1 MNHTAHSV
9 SRKGVKKRD
18 LSDVEL
24 REIISDLL
32 PHVRIDHILPAN
44 SEILNQAIRRGL
56 VSTPPSHMIG
66 DDRENLRVDAWIR
79 TGKNNGLFVRPRLFM
94 PYYEEV
100 KVILED
106 QLIQEVE
113 MLRLRRARYMQDIP
127 DTLYMVEDKPR
138 LHGTAGVDVLA
149 AALPVPDVATMSAML
164 KREQKLRQSPS
175 CQRAIALQLSSR
187 HEINRQIRL
196 RVVREFNLPDQVA
209 SMLEN
214 SVCYCMDE
222 QTDQRDLRED
232 DKRRDREGT
241 AVVKQPSPSKASTSS
256 VPLCFNGRNLTFPRS
271 SGYSSHSRHESQ
283 LPAIVTEGHDPY
295 RYVAVEP
302 ESSSCSDG
310 HLSDIMPDV
319 AMATA
324 TIGQLNIGQEQEME
338 LDLGDGTAHLQ
349 TSQAVPHV
357 GYHRYLTGPG
367 PPSYSLH
374 RHPDNNSYHSG
385 TPRFL

>member
-1 MNHTAHSV
+1 M

-66 DDRENLRVDAWIR
+66 DDRENLRVNAWIR

-100 KVILED
+100 KVLLED

-113 MLRLRRARYMQDIP
+113 MLRIRRARYMQDIP

-138 LHGTAGVDVLA
+138 IHGTAGVDVLA

-209 SMLEN
+209 NMLEN
-214 SVCYCMDE
+214 SVCYCMEE
-222 QTDQRDLRED
+222 QTDHENITDEPSN
-232 DKRRDREGT
+232 
-241 AVVKQPSPSKASTSS
+241 VQPSPSKASTSS
-256 VPLCFNGRNLTFPRS
+256 LPVCYGRNLTFPRPGAYS
-271 SGYSSHSRHESQ
+271 QSGRHE
-283 LPAIVTEGHDPY
+283 LPAIITEGDPF
-295 RYVAVEP
+295 RYPVEP

-324 TIGQLNIGQEQEME
+324 TLGQMSVGQEQEME
-338 LDLGDGTAHLQ
+338 LDLGDGTTHLHP
-349 TSQAVPHV
+349 TSQPTQPMHHPTVSHG
-357 GYHRYLTGPG
+357 GYHRYLAGPG

-374 RHPDNNSYHSG
+374 RHTDNNSYHTG